1 MLYPGLVSVT
11 FRKLTPGQ
19 IVDLVREAGLTGIE
33 WGGDIHAPHGDLETA
48 AEVRRRTEDAGL
60 RVCAY
65 GSYYRSVDSEVDGLT
80 FEPVLA
86 SALALGAPVVRV
98 WPGRRGSADADAA
111 YRESV
116 AANLRQT
123 GETAGR
129 SGVLIALEFH
139 GNSLTDTV
147 DSALTL
153 MGEVDHPNVKL
164 YWQAPHGQLTEER
177 LEGLQRVR
185 PHLSYLHAFYWDSV
199 DGNLVRGPLSAGVG
213 PWRAYLDAVA
223 DLEGDRFVLL
233 EFVRDD
239 SPEQFLADARTLK
252 GLIDDAQS

>member
-33 WGGDIHAPHGDLETA
+33 WGGDIHTPHGDLEKA

-60 RVCAY
+60 QVCAY
-65 GSYYRSVDSEVDGLT
+65 GSYYRSVDSEADGLT

-86 SALALGAPVVRV
+86 SALALGAPVIRV
-98 WPGRRGSADADAA
+98 WPGRRGSADADAV

-116 AANLRQT
+116 AANLREI
-123 GETAGR
+123 GETASR
-129 SGVLIALEFH
+129 SGVLVALEFH
-139 GNSLTDTV
+139 GNTLTDTV
-147 DSALTL
+147 DSALAL

-164 YWQAPHGQLTEER
+164 YWQAPHDQSTEVR
-177 LEGLQRVR
+177 LDGLKRVR
-185 PHLSYLHAFYWDSV
+185 PHLSHLHAFYWDMV
-199 DGNLVRGPLSAGVG
+199 EGNLVRSPLSAGTG
-213 PWRAYLDAVA
+213 PWRIYLDAVA

-239 SPEQFLADARTLK
+239 SPQQFLEDARTLK
-252 GLIDDAQS
+252 RLIDEF